1 MSEASEGSPVAVE
14 QAAGP
19 SAGTLVRQARE
30 AAGLQVDALAVA
42 LKVTVKQI
50 EALEADRWDLL
61 PDAVFARALAASI
74 CRNLRIDPA
83 PVLARLPQAAPRLSP
98 GGAGLNEPFR
108 TSNHGSGPDI
118 GAYLSRPVVLGV
130 LALMLGA
137 LVLVLLPVPKDAAS
151 DEVSAQG
158 APAAAPAA
166 PASAVAG
173 VQLLSEVVPAP
184 AASAPVV
191 AGPVSAPVAT
201 PAPAS
206 PPVVSVA
213 TPAPAV
219 APAAAASAVAASAD
233 GVLSFSASADSW
245 IKVTD
250 ARGAVVLSRLLKPGE
265 SAGASGALPL
275 SVVVGR
281 ADATRVQLRG
291 RPMDLGPLTRE
302 NIARFEVK

>member
-184 AASAPVV
+184 AASASVV

-206 PPVVSVA
+206 PPVVS
-213 TPAPAV
+213 V

>member
-219 APAAAASAVAASAD
+219 APAAAASAD

>member
-213 TPAPAV
+213 
-219 APAAAASAVAASAD
+219 PAAAASAVAASAD

-245 IKVTD
+245 VKVTD

>member
-158 APAAAPAA
+158 APAAAPA
-166 PASAVAG
+166 SAVAG

-206 PPVVSVA
+206 PPVVS
-213 TPAPAV
+213 V

>member
-98 GGAGLNEPFR
+98 RGAGLNEPFR

-213 TPAPAV
+213 
-219 APAAAASAVAASAD
+219 PAAAASAVAASAD

>member
-1 MSEASEGSPVAVE
+1 MSEAFEGSPVAVE

-74 CRNLRIDPA
+74 FRNLRIDPA

-98 GGAGLNEPFR
+98 RGAGLNEPFR
-108 TSNHGSGPDI
+108 TSNRGSAPDI

-137 LVLVLLPVPKDAAS
+137 LVLVLLPVPKDTAPDAA
-151 DEVSAQG
+151 SAQG
-158 APAAAPAA
+158 VPAVAPSA
-166 PASAVAG
+166 PASAEAG
-173 VQLLSEVVPAP
+173 VQLLTEVVPAP
-184 AASAPVV
+184 PASAPVT
-191 AGPVSAPVAT
+191 AGPASAPVAA

-206 PPVVSVA
+206 PPVV
-213 TPAPAV
+213 AV
-219 APAAAASAVAASAD
+219 PPGVAASAAVASAPAD
-233 GVLSFSASADSW
+233 GVLGFSATADSW

-250 ARGAVVLSRLLKPGE
+250 ARGAVVLSRLLKSGE

-291 RPMDLGPLTRE
+291 RPLDLGPITRE

>member
-98 GGAGLNEPFR
+98 RGAGLNEPFR

-151 DEVSAQG
+151 DEASAPG

-184 AASAPVV
+184 AAPAPVV

-213 TPAPAV
+213 TP
-219 APAAAASAVAASAD
+219 ASAVAASAD

-281 ADATRVQLRG
+281 ADATRVQVRG

>member
-213 TPAPAV
+213 
-219 APAAAASAVAASAD
+219 PAAAASAVAASAD